1 MPDYEICYLKTDGS
15 LLGKF
20 TAQCETEMQAKILA
34 HAMRLDSS
42 RGIEVW
48 DGNELVYRRP
58 ELPEQHISL

>member
-15 LLGKF
+15 LAGKF
-20 TAQCETEMQAKILA
+20 TAQCETQMQAKILA

-48 DGNELVYRRP
+48 DGGELIYRRP
-58 ELPEQHISL
+58 EMPDQHVSF